1 MNNKDLEKLIKESL
15 KDIAIRIYDLN
26 LEDRKSLLDEYKEL
40 IINDINI
47 EEILMLPFE
56 SYTDNTENNQQDGF
70 DSTNRDY

>member
-1 MNNKDLEKLIKESL
+1 MNEKELEKLIKESL

-26 LEDRKSLLDEYKEL
+26 QSDRKSLLAEYREL

-56 SYTDNTENNQQDGF
+56 AYTDNIENNYND
-70 DSTNRDY
+70 

>member
-1 MNNKDLEKLIKESL
+1 MNEKELEKLIKESL

-26 LEDRKSLLDEYKEL
+26 KSDRKSLLAEYREL

-56 SYTDNTENNQQDGF
+56 AYTDNIENNY
-70 DSTNRDY
+70 NE

>member
-1 MNNKDLEKLIKESL
+1 MNEKELEKLIKESL

-26 LEDRKSLLDEYKEL
+26 KSDRKSLLAEYREL

-56 SYTDNTENNQQDGF
+56 AYTDNIENNSND
-70 DSTNRDY
+70 

>member
-1 MNNKDLEKLIKESL
+1 MNKKDLEKLIKESL
-15 KDIAIRIYDLN
+15 KDIAIRIYDLDMA
-26 LEDRKSLLDEYKEL
+26 DRKSLLDEYKEL

>member
-1 MNNKDLEKLIKESL
+1 MNEKELEKLIKESL

-26 LEDRKSLLDEYKEL
+26 QSDRKSLLAEYREL

-56 SYTDNTENNQQDGF
+56 AYTDNIESNHHEGF
-70 DSTNRDY
+70 D

>member
-1 MNNKDLEKLIKESL
+1 MNKKDLEKLIKESL

-56 SYTDNTENNQQDGF
+56 AYTDKTENNQQDGF

>member
-1 MNNKDLEKLIKESL
+1 MNAKELEKLIKESL

-26 LEDRKSLLDEYKEL
+26 KSDRKSLLAEYREL

-56 SYTDNTENNQQDGF
+56 AYTDNIENNY
-70 DSTNRDY
+70 NE

>member
-1 MNNKDLEKLIKESL
+1 MSDIELEKLIKECL

-26 LEDRKSLLDEYKEL
+26 KEDRKSLLAEYREL

-56 SYTDNTENNQQDGF
+56 AYTDNIENNLKDGLE
-70 DSTNRDY
+70 

>member
-1 MNNKDLEKLIKESL
+1 MNEKELEKLIKESL

-26 LEDRKSLLDEYKEL
+26 KSDRKSLLAEYREL

-56 SYTDNTENNQQDGF
+56 AYTDNIENNYND
-70 DSTNRDY
+70 

>member
-1 MNNKDLEKLIKESL
+1 MNEKELEKLIKESL

-26 LEDRKSLLDEYKEL
+26 KSDRKSLLAEYREL

-56 SYTDNTENNQQDGF
+56 AYTDNIENNSSD
-70 DSTNRDY
+70 

>member
-1 MNNKDLEKLIKESL
+1 MNEKELEKLIKESL

-26 LEDRKSLLDEYKEL
+26 KSDRKSLLAEYREL

-56 SYTDNTENNQQDGF
+56 AYTDNIENNYNDRL
-70 DSTNRDY
+70 D

>member
-1 MNNKDLEKLIKESL
+1 MNKKDLEKLIKESL

-56 SYTDNTENNQQDGF
+56 SYTNNENNQQDGF

>member
-1 MNNKDLEKLIKESL
+1 MNKKDLEKLIKESL

-26 LEDRKSLLDEYKEL
+26 LADRKSLLDEYKEL

-56 SYTDNTENNQQDGF
+56 AYTDKTENNQQDGF

>member
-1 MNNKDLEKLIKESL
+1 MNEKELEKLIKESL

-26 LEDRKSLLDEYKEL
+26 QSDRKSLLAEYREL

-56 SYTDNTENNQQDGF
+56 AYTDNIENNYKEGLD
-70 DSTNRDY
+70 

>member
-1 MNNKDLEKLIKESL
+1 MNKKDLEKLIKESL

-26 LEDRKSLLDEYKEL
+26 LADRKSLLDEYKEL

-56 SYTDNTENNQQDGF
+56 SYTDNTENNLQDGF
-70 DSTNRDY
+70 D